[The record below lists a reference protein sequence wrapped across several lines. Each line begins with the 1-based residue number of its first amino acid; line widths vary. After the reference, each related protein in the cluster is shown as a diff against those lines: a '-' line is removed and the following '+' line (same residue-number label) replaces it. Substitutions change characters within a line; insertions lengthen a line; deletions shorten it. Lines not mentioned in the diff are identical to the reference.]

1 MPLYDFSCTNCGPVK
16 DVFAKM
22 EDMEVPCPKCGED
35 MQRLFSPTRNIIADL
50 EPYLDENLGH
60 TPVYVKSKRHKRDLL
75 KRANLVE
82 IG

>member
-1 MPLYDFSCTNCGPVK
+1 MPLYDFSCDNCGLVK

-22 EDMEVPCPKCGED
+22 VEMEKPCPKCGED
-35 MQRLFSPTRNIIADL
+35 MTRLFSPSRNIITDL
-50 EPYLDENLGH
+50 QPYLDENIGH
-60 TPVYVKSKRHKRDLL
+60 SPVYVKSKRHKKDLL